1 MVIKINYLLKKMALS
16 GDHVQQILLDST
28 YRNRKTF
35 PFPTEFEST
44 VKPDN
49 SPYPNDPVALGYI
62 IHKDTVGLS
71 GYDNTTS
78 PNRIHLT
85 TGISDYDN
93 KILGKYIEIADP
105 TTFLLKGVSIV
116 AGFSNDNPHSY
127 IYTYKPIQGVVAGDI
142 VFIRQISSTPLLR
155 INPSSAVLAGAT
167 SFQFAGGSK
176 KENAYRGMYIRKVNG
191 TLGIDHRISS
201 YDVST
206 SPPTITVVPAIEAG
220 GYATTDFIEVYNT
233 QDNECGL
240 STIGSI
246 ANRGIPVNHEIR
258 LEWLRVPRHPLYV
271 NNLTDS
277 VASLPINVNSF
288 SYLIVEFKN
297 KSHGSSGVIQSNN
310 KSIKKAQF
318 LVPIEDLSTGVGK
331 FYTLRSQSSIV
342 INYNPNDTIYFSIKT
357 PSGLPICFDPEDED
371 PNSLMLPNP
380 DMQVSALFSIRRLL
394 M

>member
-1 MVIKINYLLKKMALS
+1 MVIKNKLLIEKMALS

-35 PFPTEFEST
+35 PLPTEFEST
-44 VKPDN
+44 VKSDN
-49 SPYPNDPVALGYI
+49 SPYPNDPVGVGYI
-62 IHKDTVGLS
+62 VHSDTVGLA

-78 PNRIHLT
+78 PNRINLT

-93 KILGKYIEIADP
+93 KILGKHIEILNP
-105 TTFLLKGVSIV
+105 LTFAVKGVSIV
-116 AGFSNDNPHSY
+116 AGFSNDIPHSY
-127 IYTYKPIQGVVAGDI
+127 IYTYNPIPGVLPGDL
-142 VFIRQISSTPLLR
+142 VFIRQISATPLVRLR
-155 INPSSAVLAGAT
+155 PLAVVLAGEN
-167 SFQFAGGSK
+167 SFQCLGGSNK
-176 KENAYRGMYIRKVNG
+176 SNAYKGMYIRKVNG
-191 TLGIDHRISS
+191 TLGSDHRVLS

-206 SPPTITVVPAIEAG
+206 SPPTITFSPGVEVG
-220 GYATTDFIEVYNT
+220 GYAPTDFIEVYNI

-240 STIGSI
+240 STIGSV
-246 ANRGIPVNHEIR
+246 ANRGTPVNHEIR
-258 LEWLRVPRHPLYV
+258 LEWLRIPRHPLYV
-271 NNLTDS
+271 NNLNDS
-277 VASLPINVNSF
+277 IASLPINVNSF

-318 LVPIEDLSTGVGK
+318 LVPIEDLSTGIGK
-331 FYTLRSQSSIV
+331 FYTLRSQSSIIV
-342 INYNPNDTIYFSIKT
+342 NYNPNDTIYFSVKT
-357 PSGLPICFDPEDED
+357 PTGLHICFDPEDED